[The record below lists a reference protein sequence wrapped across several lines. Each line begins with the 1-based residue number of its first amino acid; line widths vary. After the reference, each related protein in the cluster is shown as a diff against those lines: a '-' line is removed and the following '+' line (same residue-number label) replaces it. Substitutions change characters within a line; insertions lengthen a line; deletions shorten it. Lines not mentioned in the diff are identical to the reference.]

1 MGSKKD
7 LDLID
12 LFERDQIKVNWKT
25 LGFIARDLFDTPHE
39 ALEILTKYSQI
50 LRKASQG
57 TYTLFEFIETQ
68 KRKSGKAVNKIIDEN
83 LEKLCPLVRINY
95 DKVAASL
102 TDQRKDKKLKKKS
115 ESQIERNSVIKTIY
129 MRYNRMKSKGA
140 KELKDYKSTITKIK
154 KIKK

>member
-1 MGSKKD
+1 MGSKK
-7 LDLID
+7 DLID
-12 LFERDQIKVNWKT
+12 LFERDQINVSWNNLGKLAKVMYY
-25 LGFIARDLFDTPHE
+25 TPHD
-39 ALEILTKYSQI
+39 ALAILSKYSQI
-50 LRKASQG
+50 LRKASKG

-83 LEKLCPLVRINY
+83 LEKLCPLVHINY
-95 DKVAASL
+95 DRVAASL
-102 TDQRKDKKLKKKS
+102 TDQRKDKKLRKKS
-115 ESQIERNSVIKTIY
+115 AAKIERNSVIKTIY

>member
-7 LDLID
+7 LTD
-12 LFERDQIKVNWKT
+12 LFEKNQINASWNSLGRLAKVMY
-25 LGFIARDLFDTPHE
+25 DTPHD
-39 ALEILTKYSQI
+39 ALEILSKYSQI
-50 LRKASQG
+50 LRKAGQG

-102 TDQRKDKKLKKKS
+102 TDQRKDKKLRKKS
-115 ESQIERNSVIKTIY
+115 AAKIERNSVIKTIY
-129 MRYNRMKSKGA
+129 MRYNRMKSKSV